1 MFNNERN
8 GNTVQVQI
16 VLEMKECYEVIN
28 NDERPENIPEGEW
41 KKNELKVKNY
51 IVTSIT
57 KFNLELIIS
66 EISA

>member
-28 NDERPENIPEGEW
+28 NNGRLENIPEGEW
-41 KKNELKVKNY
+41 KKN
-51 IVTSIT
+51 
-57 KFNLELIIS
+57 
-66 EISA
+66 